1 MKLTLEGFK
10 GAIPQLPPVLLPAQ
24 YAQHAENCRLDE
36 GYLRPLL
43 ASPAWARPV
52 PLVKQGPIK
61 GLYRFL
67 PVAGDPSSG
76 YLFHWTARTQVAGG
90 FLRGDAQHAVVFTS
104 EGDRPR
110 ITDATIATANTDY
123 PSASYWLGVPA
134 PTTQIEAALVQG
146 TGQGDDDDRVERNY
160 IVIYES
166 YWTSQRFEGPPAQDG
181 QGNILFSPTVKP
193 LPGQKVLLTNLPSEP
208 AGSWKVTHVGIFRLS
223 GNQYRR
229 VTRVPIGTT
238 SYEDAIAEE
247 GLGEALPSAD
257 FHPPPAELHHVG
269 VLSNGMAYGAHKD
282 ELAISYPYLIH
293 AWGPNNRYPLGA
305 KVMACAHIDA
315 TLYAFTHE
323 GPFLLSG
330 NDPRSMY
337 VEQVPVGQG
346 CASAESVC
354 VTRHGVSYASP
365 EGLFL
370 LQPGRGWKNLTEGF
384 LLPEQWRAYKP
395 ASMLCAAHEDWL
407 LVFWDKGT
415 LPVQRGC
422 LVFRLDQPDFGI
434 VEVPDLFATAAY
446 ADPLLDALVLA
457 PPYTGGVPVKPI
469 LFQGGDTSSTHFKW
483 RGGLMQAERPVCY
496 QAGRVWSRDYSRPL
510 TLRLYNEAADLL
522 HTQTITSERAF
533 RLPGGYRARAVQ
545 VEIEGTQEVLRVE
558 LAESLSEL
566 AR

>member
-1 MKLTLEGFK
+1 MKLTLDGFK
-10 GAIPQLPPVLLPAQ
+10 GAIPQLPPLLLPPNQ
-24 YAQHAENCRLDE
+24 AQHAENCRLDE

-43 ASPAWARPV
+43 ATPAWLRPV
-52 PLVKQGPIK
+52 PLVKQGHLK

-67 PVAGDPSSG
+67 PVAGDPASG
-76 YLFHWTARTQVAGG
+76 YLFHWTARTQVASG
-90 FLRGDAQHAVVFTS
+90 FLRGDAQHAVAFTS

-123 PSASYWLGVPA
+123 PSQSYWLGVPA
-134 PTTQIEAALVQG
+134 PSVQIGAVLGEG
-146 TGQGDDDDRVERNY
+146 GQGDDDDRIERNY

-181 QGNILFSPTVKP
+181 QGAILFSPTLKP
-193 LPGQKVLLTNLPSEP
+193 LPGQKVLLSNLPTEP
-208 AGSWKVTHVGIFRLS
+208 VGSWKITHVGIFRLS

-257 FHPPPAELHHVG
+257 FHPPPTDLHHIG
-269 VLSNGMAYGAHKD
+269 VLSNGMAYGAHQD

-305 KVMACAHIDA
+305 KVMACAHLDA
-315 TLYAFTHE
+315 TLYAFTQE

-337 VEQVPVGQG
+337 VEQVPIGQG
-346 CASAESVC
+346 CVSADSVC
-354 VTRHGVSYASP
+354 VTRHGIAYASP
-365 EGLFL
+365 EGLFVL
-370 LQPGRGWKNLTEGF
+370 RPGQGYASLTEGF

-395 ASMLCAAHEDWL
+395 QSMRCAAHEDWL
-407 LVFWDKGT
+407 LVFWDQGG
-415 LPVQRGC
+415 LPAVRGC
-422 LVFRLDQPDFGI
+422 LVFRLDQPGFGI
-434 VEVPDLFATAAY
+434 VEIPGLFATAAY

-457 PPYTGGVPVKPI
+457 PPFDGTQNRLL
-469 LFQGGDTSSTHFKW
+469 LFQGGSMPDTPLKW
-483 RGGLMQAERPVCY
+483 RSGLMQAERPACY
-496 QAGRVWSRDYSRPL
+496 QVGRVWSRDYSRPL

-522 HTQTITSERAF
+522 HTQQITSERAF